1 MCKLQNSYIINGHN
15 IIITAQRSN
24 EDPDRIGWIVY
35 DNGVLIDSHK
45 WYLSNIPSQ
54 KEVEEYLLKAKKIA
68 EEIKVADHR
77 SSGSKK
83 STGKEE

>member
-1 MCKLQNSYIINGHN
+1 EAHHLKH
-15 IIITAQRSN
+15 
-24 EDPDRIGWIVY
+24 V
-35 DNGVLIDSHK
+35 
-45 WYLSNIPSQ
+45 YLSEGDFATEDEKI
-54 KEVEEYLLKAKKIA
+54 IA